1 MPQYY
6 PKSQITTNLYTNGKE
21 YFLINTQTSY
31 TGYYY
36 KLSTG
41 KKFTGKTT
49 DEGQGIELTPNT
61 TISGEPPLP
70 LSEEPLNFITTSE
83 NKTDAPDN
91 DDEPSYNYNN
101 TLVFIYPKLSDFQ
114 PRALPTSYYPIPTQK
129 EKIIGEYRR
138 YFAKKTNEY
147 LYIEISKE
155 TYTKFTSN
163 DPTVASDLYECLFLP
178 WSIRAAN
185 SFNFNS
191 PTTETVNRKI
201 VAQIERSNKW
211 YGFTSYFRGNFG

>member
-1 MPQYY
+1 MYY
-6 PKSQITTNLYTNGKE
+6 PKSQIKPNLYTNGGE
-21 YFLINTQTSY
+21 YVIKSSGKDYIGF
-31 TGYYY
+31 YY
-36 KLSTG
+36 KLSNGELYVG
-41 KKFTGKTT
+41 KQPQGK
-49 DEGQGIELTPNT
+49 GNIQLVI
-61 TISGEPPLP
+61 
-70 LSEEPLNFITTSE
+70 PLNPPVSPEDYKENDIRIALFVDDPDPTIEEELNGIDIITY
-83 NKTDAPDN
+83 TDLIGKN
-91 DDEPSYNYNN
+91 SVNIESRLVPS
-101 TLVFIYPKLSDFQ
+101 P
-114 PRALPTSYYPIPTQK
+114 YYPIPTQK

-178 WSIRAAN
+178 WSIQAV
-185 SFNFNS
+185 SSLNFNS

-201 VAQIERSNKW
+201 VAQIERNNKW

>member
-1 MPQYY
+1 MRYY
-6 PKSQITTNLYTNGKE
+6 PKSQVQPNLYTNGDE
-21 YFLINTQTSY
+21 FFLINTQTPY

-36 KLSTG
+36 KLSTN
-41 KKFTGKTT
+41 KKYTGKTP
-49 DEGQGIELTPNT
+49 DEGPGVELVPNT
-61 TISGEPPLP
+61 TLNGNPPDTFSTP
-70 LSEEPLNFITTSE
+70 TPDSIRTTK
-83 NKTDAPDN
+83 N
-91 DDEPSYNYNN
+91 
-101 TLVFIYPKLSDFQ
+101 LSDFDDSLAYYNNNVTLIYPNLKDFQ
-114 PRALPTSYYPIPTQK
+114 SRTLPPPYFPRPTQK

-178 WSIRAAN
+178 WSIRAV
-185 SFNFNS
+185 SSLNFNS

-201 VAQIERSNKW
+201 VAQVERNNKW